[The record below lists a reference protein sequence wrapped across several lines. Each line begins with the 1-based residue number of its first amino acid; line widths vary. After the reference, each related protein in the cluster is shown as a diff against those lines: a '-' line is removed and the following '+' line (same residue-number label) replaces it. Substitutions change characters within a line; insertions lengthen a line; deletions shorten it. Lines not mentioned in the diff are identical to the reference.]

1 MPVEPR
7 QEMPSQVRAE
17 AKTYAFVYAAG
28 PQWIAGRPVTEQDLS
43 AHRAYI
49 GKLHAQGRLMCGGP
63 FLDGEGGGFAVV
75 RAASREE
82 AVALLADDPALK
94 DGVFSGSVRRW
105 HPVFDEMADLRAARS
120 EAQINRCAVEALFD
134 ALDRRDA
141 AGGLAPYAENV
152 TIHEAE
158 SLPHGGDY
166 SGPEVLRHGQEFRAA
181 WDRFQP
187 NEQRG
192 LDPQIIADGDHV
204 VVLWLH
210 RLENPKT
217 GDSLDLPAVSVYRME
232 NTKIIDSRMFHF
244 DTAALLRFLER
255 NAERRVPQVPE
266 GTR

>member
-1 MPVEPR
+1 MPIEPR
-7 QEMPSQVRAE
+7 QDMPSQVRAE
-17 AKTYAFVYAAG
+17 AKTYALVYAAG
-28 PQWIAGRPVTEQDLS
+28 PQWIAGRPVTEQNLS

-49 GKLHAQGRLMCGGP
+49 GELHAQGRLMCGGP

-82 AVALLADDPALK
+82 AAALLVDDPAIK
-94 DGVFSGSVRRW
+94 DGVFIGSVRRW
-105 HPVFDEMADLRAARS
+105 YPVFDEMADMRAARTA
-120 EAQINRCAVEALFD
+120 AQINRCAVEALFD
-134 ALDRRDA
+134 AVDRRDPASVLA
-141 AGGLAPYAENV
+141 AYAENV

-158 SLPHGGDY
+158 SLPYGGDH
-166 SGPEVLRHGQEFRAA
+166 SGPEVLRHGQQFRAA

-192 LDPQIIADGDHV
+192 LDPQIITDGDHV
-204 VVLWLH
+204 VVQWRH

-255 NAERRVPQVPE
+255 NAEPRVPQVPE

>member
-1 MPVEPR
+1 MPIEPR
-7 QEMPSQVRAE
+7 QDMPSQVRAE
-17 AKTYAFVYAAG
+17 AKTYALVYAAG
-28 PQWIAGRPVTEQDLS
+28 PQWLAGRPVTEQNLS

-49 GKLHAQGRLMCGGP
+49 GELHAQGRLMCGGP
-63 FLDGEGGGFAVV
+63 FLDGECGGFAVV
-75 RAASREE
+75 
-82 AVALLADDPALK
+82 
-94 DGVFSGSVRRW
+94 
-105 HPVFDEMADLRAARS
+105 RAARS

-134 ALDRRDA
+134 AVDRRDPAGVLA
-141 AGGLAPYAENV
+141 AYAENV

-158 SLPHGGDY
+158 SLPYGGDH
-166 SGPEVLRHGQEFRAA
+166 SGPEVLRHGQQFRAA

-192 LDPQIIADGDHV
+192 LDPQIITDGDHV
-204 VVLWLH
+204 VVQWRH

>member
-1 MPVEPR
+1 MPAEPR

-28 PQWIAGRPVTEQDLS
+28 PQWIAGRPVTEQNLS

-49 GKLHAQGRLMCGGP
+49 GELHAQGRLMCGGP

-82 AVALLADDPALK
+82 AAALLADDPAIK
-94 DGVFSGSVRRW
+94 DGVFRASERRW
-105 HPVFDEMADLRAARS
+105 YPVFDETADLRAARS

-134 ALDRRDA
+134 AVDRRDPAGVLA
-141 AGGLAPYAENV
+141 ACAENV

-166 SGPEVLRHGQEFRAA
+166 CGAEVLRHGREFRAA

-192 LDPQIIADGDHV
+192 LDPHIIADGDHV
-204 VVLWLH
+204 VVQWRH

-244 DTAALLRFLER
+244 DTAAMLRFLER